1 MIILRRFRL
10 AALAAVAALAMAAC
24 GSTEEA
30 SPSASPTS
38 STGGGLKVV
47 AASTWE
53 AGFAKAAGA
62 TDITVIVPPGVHH
75 AADYDPKP
83 SDLAKVA
90 EADVV
95 LYAAFEGFAGK
106 LKEAAGSKAKLIEV
120 SLDNAPDK
128 VKAEVRRLGGEFGT
142 AQAAEAW
149 TAAFDTEYTAL
160 KEKVTAATKGTAP
173 VIVSQAF
180 VVWAADLAGAQPAGV
195 FGPQPPTAGQI
206 SELAG
211 KKPQLVLDNSAMP
224 GGDALAGV
232 EAKRVVINNFPDQG
246 LDLLAVYRAGADAL
260 TAALG

>member
-10 AALAAVAALAMAAC
+10 TALAAVAALAMLVTAAC
-24 GSTEEA
+24 GSTRETSPAA
-30 SPSASPTS
+30 SPSE
-38 STGGGLKVV
+38 GGLKVV

-83 SDLAKVA
+83 SDLATVA

-95 LYAAFEGFAGK
+95 LYAAFEGFAGR
-106 LKEAAGSKAKLIEV
+106 LKEAAGSGAKLIEV

-142 AQAAEAW
+142 ARAAEAW
-149 TAAFDTEYTAL
+149 TAAFDTEYAAL
-160 KEKVTAATKGTAP
+160 KEKVTAATGGTAP

-180 VVWAADLAGAQPAGV
+180 VAWAADLAGTRPAGV

-206 SELAG
+206 SELAA
-211 KKPQLVLDNSAMP
+211 KKPRLVLDNSAMP
-224 GGDALAGV
+224 GGDALSGV
-232 EAKRVVINNFPDQG
+232 RAERVVIDNFPGRG
-246 LDLLAVYRAGADAL
+246 LDLIAVYRAGADAL
-260 TAALG
+260 AAALG

>member
-10 AALAAVAALAMAAC
+10 AALAAVAALAVAAC
-24 GSTEEA
+24 GSARPQQAAPA
-30 SPSASPTS
+30 SA
-38 STGGGLKVV
+38 GGGLKVV

-62 TDITVIVPPGVHH
+62 TDIAVIVPPGVHH

-83 SDLAKVA
+83 SDLATVA
-90 EADVV
+90 QADVV

-106 LKEAAGSKAKLIEV
+106 LKEAAGSGAKLIEV

-142 AQAAEAW
+142 AQAAQAW
-149 TAAFDTEYTAL
+149 TSAFDAEYAAL
-160 KEKVTAATKGTAP
+160 KEKVTAATGGTAP

-180 VVWAADLAGAQPAGV
+180 VAWAADLAGTRPAGV

-206 SELAG
+206 SELAA
-211 KKPQLVLDNSAMP
+211 KRPRLVLDNSAMP
-224 GGDALAGV
+224 GGDALSGV
-232 EAKRVVINNFPDQG
+232 RAKRVVIDNFPG
-246 LDLLAVYRAGADAL
+246 RELDLIAVYRAGADAL
-260 TAALG
+260 TAALSS

>member
-1 MIILRRFRL
+1 MIISRRIRL
-10 AALAAVAALAMAAC
+10 AALAAVAAPAMLVMAAC
-24 GSTEEA
+24 GSTQPQQAAPA
-30 SPSASPTS
+30 SA
-38 STGGGLKVV
+38 GGGLKVV

-90 EADVV
+90 QADVV

-106 LKEAAGSKAKLIEV
+106 LKEAAGSEAKLIEV

-149 TAAFDTEYTAL
+149 TTAFDTEYTAL
-160 KEKVTAATKGTAP
+160 KEKVTAATGGTAP

-180 VVWAADLAGAQPAGV
+180 VAWAADLTGARPAGV

-206 SELAG
+206 SELAA

-224 GGDALAGV
+224 GGDALSGV
-232 EAKRVVINNFPDQG
+232 RSKRVVIDNFPDQG
-246 LDLLAVYRAGADAL
+246 LDLIAVYRANADAL
-260 TAALG
+260 TAALS

>member
-10 AALAAVAALAMAAC
+10 AALAAVAALTMAAC
-24 GSTEEA
+24 GNTEDA
-30 SPSASPTS
+30 SSAAPSASP
-38 STGGGLKVV
+38 GGLKVV

-160 KEKVTAATKGTAP
+160 KEKVTAATKGTAR

-180 VVWAADLAGAQPAGV
+180 VAWAADLAGAQPAGV
-195 FGPQPPTAGQI
+195 FGPQPPTADQI

-232 EAKRVVINNFPDQG
+232 EAKRVVINDFPDQG
-246 LDLLAVYRAGADAL
+246 LDLLAVYRANADAL
-260 TAALG
+260 AAALG